1 MTASAAAEEFDFIVT
16 GAGSAGCAVASRLSE
31 SGRYHVLLLEA
42 GVRDSSPWIHI
53 PIGYTKAFANPQVNW
68 MFSSAPEKQL
78 NGRELYLPRGKVL
91 GGTSSIN
98 GMVYMRGDPAD
109 YDHWRQLGCEGWDWD
124 SVLPFFKKAED
135 NERGADEFHGVGGPL
150 RVSDPPHVWP
160 LGRAMV
166 EAAMQAGIP
175 RTTDFNGAVKEGAGY
190 YQTTTNRARRWSAAA
205 AYLRPARGRGNLTV
219 ITNAH
224 AMRVLIEGGRAVGV
238 EYRAKGGLQIARVRG
253 EVIVSGGSY
262 GSPHLLQLSG
272 LGPADL
278 LQELG
283 INVLRDMP
291 AVGANLHDHF
301 NTYGTYRLLQRVT
314 LNDLARSPARKFV
327 AGVQYAFGRR
337 GLMSTTGL
345 FAGAFVR
352 SDPRLERPDIQI
364 NMSAWST
371 AERNR
376 DGIHPHRFP
385 GITLSP
391 VHLRPEGRG
400 TVRVKSADPLAP
412 PEIRFN
418 FLKSDYDMQA
428 LIFGIRTCRKIAAQ
442 PALAPFIADEIA
454 PGRQFETD
462 AQLADVVRA
471 SGVSNHHPVGT
482 CRMGRS
488 ADAVVDPRLRVHG
501 VAGLRVADASIMPA
515 IIAGNTNAP
524 SIMIGE
530 KAAAMILEDAR
541 AV

>member
-1 MTASAAAEEFDFIVT
+1 
-16 GAGSAGCAVASRLSE
+16 
-31 SGRYHVLLLEA
+31 
-42 GVRDSSPWIHI
+42 
-53 PIGYTKAFANPQVNW
+53 
-68 MFSSAPEKQL
+68 
-78 NGRELYLPRGKVL
+78 
-91 GGTSSIN
+91 
-98 GMVYMRGDPAD
+98 
-109 YDHWRQLGCEGWDWD
+109 
-124 SVLPFFKKAED
+124 
-135 NERGADEFHGVGGPL
+135 
-150 RVSDPPHVWP
+150 
-160 LGRAMV
+160 
-166 EAAMQAGIP
+166 
-175 RTTDFNGAVKEGAGY
+175 VKEGAGY

-283 INVLRDMP
+283 IDVLRDMP

-376 DGIHPHRFP
+376 DGIHPHPFP

-400 TVRVKSADPLAP
+400 TVRVKSPDPLAP

-442 PALAPFIADEIA
+442 PALAPFVAGEIA

-482 CRMGRS
+482 CRMGKG

-501 VAGLRVADASIMPA
+501 VTGLRVADASIMPA

-541 AV
+541 AA